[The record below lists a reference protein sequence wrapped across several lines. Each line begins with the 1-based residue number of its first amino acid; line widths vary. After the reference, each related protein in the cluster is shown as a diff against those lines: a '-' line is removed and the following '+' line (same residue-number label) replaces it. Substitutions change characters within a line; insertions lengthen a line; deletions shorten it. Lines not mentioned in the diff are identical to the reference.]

1 MKRVSDKKTTPS
13 PIENGAVSDE
23 SKRTYPVVGFSAWTG
38 DRELSTFGNNV
49 GSPILAFQRW
59 RHFKEAFAPE
69 IVQRAVGETKGPVR
83 HIVDPF
89 GGSGT
94 TALAAQFLGVRSTSI
109 EVNPFLADLI
119 EAKLATYDLDL
130 VVAAFRRL
138 IDDVFRNP
146 RADYPYFPRAP
157 RTFVEPGI
165 DGRYVFSKKVAERLA
180 SFRRAIDNVSDLS
193 FRRLFRVILAS
204 VTVPV
209 SNVTINGKG
218 RRYRGGWTNKT
229 ADPSTVDDLFKKGVL
244 NALYDLR
251 RYSARGCR
259 QYTVECGDAR
269 RSAYTTGPCDLA
281 VFSPPYPNSFDYTDV
296 YNIEL
301 WTMGY
306 LDGREANARLRNATL
321 RSHVQIKRDMSA
333 NERVSPTLFK
343 TVNRLRDELGN
354 LWNRNIPDMIAA
366 YSADITTV
374 LAGLATNLRPAGRV
388 YTVVGDSRYAGIDVP
403 TAHILSEIAPLVGYE
418 VVNMEPFRSMRAS
431 PQQGGRLE
439 LPETLVVLERTD
451 SHKSSLA
458 GVRGAPEDW
467 SGVMSRNRVASS

>member
-1 MKRVSDKKTTPS
+1 VIVSAQIPYVT
-13 PIENGAVSDE
+13 
-23 SKRTYPVVGFSAWTG
+23 FSSWTG
-38 DRELSTFGNNV
+38 ERELATFGSNV
-49 GSPILAFQRW
+49 GSPILAFQGW

-69 IVQRAVGETKGPVR
+69 IVRRAVTETKGPMH

-119 EAKLATYDLDL
+119 EAKLAIYDLDR
-130 VVAAFRRL
+130 VAAAFRRL
-138 IDDVFRNP
+138 IDDVFRNRP
-146 RADYPYFPRAP
+146 VDYPYFPGAP

-165 DGRYVFSKKVAERLA
+165 DGRYIFSKKVAERLA
-180 SFRRAIDNVSDLS
+180 AYRRAITNVSDPH

-209 SNVTINGKG
+209 SNVTISGKG
-218 RRYRGGWTNKT
+218 RRYRAGWANNTI
-229 ADPSTVDDLFKKGVL
+229 DPSTVDELFKKGL
-244 NALYDLR
+244 LDALYDLR

-306 LDGREANARLRNATL
+306 LDSREANRRLRNATL
-321 RSHVQIKRDMSA
+321 RSHVQIKRDMTA
-333 NERVSPTLFK
+333 NEKASPSLFR
-343 TVNRLRDELGN
+343 TVKRLRAELRS
-354 LWNRNIPDMIAA
+354 LWNRHIPDMIAA
-366 YSADITTV
+366 YAADITTV
-374 LAGLATNLRPAGRV
+374 LAGLATNLRPSGRV

-403 TAHILSEIAPLVGYE
+403 TADILSEIAPQLGYE
-418 VVNMEPFRSMRAS
+418 VVDMEPFRSMRAS

-439 LPETLVVLERTD
+439 LSEMLVVLERND
-451 SHKSSLA
+451 SHISGLA

-467 SGVMSRNRVASS
+467 PCIMSRNRVASR